1 MIVTT
6 VTVHLSSY
14 CLQDHPWG
22 LVGYT
27 WRDISD
33 RAGRLGYELF
43 VKTRYSLVLTNA
55 AFIHRE
61 YLKIYTESLPAS
73 ASKLISRY
81 FNCEDIAM
89 NYVISDHC
97 RCSAVYR
104 VKPEHFKLL
113 QTVGIAQRKGHIGKR
128 DICLTEFAKTY
139 GRRPLSKPTTCVW

>member
-1 MIVTT
+1 MN
-6 VTVHLSSY
+6 HSLSSK
-14 CLQDHPWG
+14 DHPWG

-27 WRDISD
+27 WREISD
-33 RAGRLGYELF
+33 HGERLRYELF
-43 VKTRYSLVLTNA
+43 VKRRYSLILTGA

-73 ASKLISRY
+73 ASKLISSY

-89 NYVISDHC
+89 NYVISGHC

-113 QTVGIAQRKGHIGKR
+113 QKIGIAQRKGHMEKR
-128 DICLTEFAKTY
+128 HSCLTEFAKVY
-139 GRRPLSKPTTCVW
+139 GRRPLSKPAKCVW

>member
-1 MIVTT
+1 MNV
-6 VTVHLSSY
+6 Y
-14 CLQDHPWG
+14 
-22 LVGYT
+22 
-27 WRDISD
+27 
-33 RAGRLGYELF
+33 
-43 VKTRYSLVLTNA
+43 TRYSLVLTNA

-104 VKPEHFKLL
+104 VKPEHLKLL
-113 QTVGIAQRKGHIGKR
+113 QDDGIAQRKGHKEKR
-128 DICLTEFAKTY
+128 HSCLAEFATVY
-139 GRRPLSKPTTCVW
+139 GRRPLDKPAQCVW